1 MNRKARIVAT
11 LGPASQSEAMVEQLI
26 LAGVNVTRLNFSH
39 GSHAEHAARIV
50 TVRRVAERL
59 GISVAVLQDL
69 QGPKIRLGKLD
80 QAGVQL
86 EPDSRVV
93 LYAEGD
99 EPPDGGTSVCLPV
112 DFPEL
117 FQAAQVGA
125 RILLDDGRLVL
136 SVDTVSPRGLTA
148 RVLIGGLVTS
158 HKGINL
164 PAVKL
169 PIPALTEK
177 DEADLAFGLSQGVD
191 AVAVSFVRSAADI
204 HGVRAALRRLAPE
217 GPWPLLIAKLE
228 KPEALDDLEAILD
241 AADGVMVARG
251 DLGVE
256 MSLERVPTAQKRIIQ
271 MANHKMKLVITATQM
286 LESMTQNA
294 LPTRAEASDVAN
306 AVFDGTDAVMLSG
319 ETAVGKY
326 PLQAVEMMHRIVCEA
341 EANYDVWGHVDEQ
354 EFAGHDDALSL
365 ALAARAVAHDRDVKA
380 IVVFTVTGRSAWI
393 MSKVRPGVPILALTP
408 EERTYRRLALF
419 WGVLPRRVRFS
430 QTLEDMIL
438 SMEKAVHETG
448 IAQPGQQVVVVS
460 GFPVGAARPPT
471 LALLHTLGV

>member
-1 MNRKARIVAT
+1 MMNRKARIVAT
-11 LGPASQSEAMVEQLI
+11 LGPASQDEATLEQLI

-39 GSHAEHAARIV
+39 GLHAEHAARIAA
-50 TVRRVAERL
+50 VRRVAERL
-59 GISVAVLQDL
+59 GVAVAVLQDL
-69 QGPKIRLGKLD
+69 QGPKIRLGKVD
-80 QAGVQL
+80 QAGVWL
-86 EPDSRVV
+86 EPESRVT

-99 EPPDGGTSVCLPV
+99 EPPGGTSLCLPV

-117 FQAAQVGA
+117 FAAAEKGM
-125 RILLDDGRLVL
+125 RILLDDGRLAL
-136 SVDTVSPRGLTA
+136 SVETVSARSLTA
-148 RVLIGGLVTS
+148 RVLAGGLVTS

-169 PIPALTEK
+169 PIPSLTEK

-191 AVAVSFVRSAADI
+191 AVAISFVRAAADV
-204 HGVRAALRRLAPE
+204 HQVRAVLRRLAPE
-217 GPWPLLIAKLE
+217 GPWPLLVAKIE

-256 MSLERVPTAQKRIIQ
+256 MSLECVPTAQKRIIQ
-271 MANHKMKLVITATQM
+271 MANRKMKLVITATQM
-286 LESMTQNA
+286 LDSMTQNA

-341 EANYDVWGHVDEQ
+341 EANYETWGHVEEL
-354 EFAGHDDALSL
+354 EFRGHDDALSL
-365 ALAARAVAHDRDVKA
+365 ALAARAVAHDRDVRA

-393 MSKVRPGVPILALTP
+393 MAKVRPGVPILALTP

-419 WGVLPRRVRFS
+419 WGVTPQRVRFS
-430 QTLEDMIL
+430 HTLEDMIL
-438 SMEKAVHETG
+438 AVEKAVHETG
-448 IAQPGQQVVVVS
+448 IARPGQQVVVVS

-471 LALLHTLGV
+471 LALLHTVGV